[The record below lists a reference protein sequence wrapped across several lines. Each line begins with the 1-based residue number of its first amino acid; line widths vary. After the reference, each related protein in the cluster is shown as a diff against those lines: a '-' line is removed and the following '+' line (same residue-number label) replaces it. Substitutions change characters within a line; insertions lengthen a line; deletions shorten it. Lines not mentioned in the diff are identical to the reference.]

1 MRVFIVSS
9 LPLPGALASFVVL
22 AALMVGC
29 SSWSTQVNTAEKAV
43 QDRKPAPDFIL
54 TDAKGAS
61 IKLSDYRGRV
71 VLLNF
76 WASWCGP
83 CKIEIPWFV
92 DFQNKY
98 KDRGFAVLGV
108 SMDEDGWQTVR
119 PFMAAHNMNY
129 RVAIGTDQ
137 VARRYGGIASF
148 PTTFI
153 IDQEGKIAAVHIGLV
168 SKTTYASEILH
179 LLANH
184 EFAASIG
191 P

>member
-1 MRVFIVSS
+1 VNS
-9 LPLPGALASFVVL
+9 LPLRGALASLVVL
-22 AALMVGC
+22 AALMAGR
-29 SSWSTQVNTAEKAV
+29 SSWSTQVSAAEKAV
-43 QDRKPAPDFIL
+43 RDRKPAPDFML

-61 IKLSDYRGRV
+61 IKLSDYKGRV

-76 WASWCGP
+76 WATWCGP

-92 DFQNKY
+92 EFQNKY

-119 PFMAAHNMNY
+119 PFIAAHNMNY

-137 VARRYGGIASF
+137 VARRYAGIASL

-168 SKTTYASEILH
+168 SKINYASEILH
-179 LLANH
+179 LLATH
-184 EFAASIG
+184 DFAAPID